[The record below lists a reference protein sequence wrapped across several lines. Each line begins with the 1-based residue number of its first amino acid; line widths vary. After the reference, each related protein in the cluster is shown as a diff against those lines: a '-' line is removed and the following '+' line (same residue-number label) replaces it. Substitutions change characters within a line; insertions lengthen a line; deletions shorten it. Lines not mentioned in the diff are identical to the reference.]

1 MRPTRRQLIGTLGA
15 LAAGPIH
22 GAVYP
27 AGVSAGDVGRLTR
40 ATAFVCG
47 LDDAALKKLVPAQSG
62 LNFVGCANCLSGRQE
77 EQLAWTPE
85 RPDEVYCRYCNHRYP
100 SRKYPMEQAV
110 TVRNPRGEEQRYP
123 YWANASGYRYFFEA
137 RRDDLVRAYLAGAAR
152 SLAMLHAAG
161 GDRQHAARAALL
173 LDRFA
178 EVFPGWCYHN
188 DLPFRQ
194 KTIYDGNV
202 PPATFLPNFRTARW
216 TWWAYMDIPRELVQA
231 YDWISSSEV
240 LDPAARH
247 RIEHDFFRSAADQVL
262 ANPEEFS
269 NMSPTA
275 WYSLVMLGRVIGEP
289 SYVNEPKQ
297 RLAQFTTTR
306 FFYDGAW
313 MEGTPS
319 YHAQSINGLK
329 AVLEALGE
337 PESAFPA
344 LQRSNAALLK
354 MRLPDGRFVPVHD
367 TWWFDKR
374 APLERTEPYLL
385 PALGHA
391 CLGARKSQLHLTW
404 SGGYGHQHYDNLN
417 VILFA
422 QCREMLSDIGY
433 THTRY
438 RAWGDATASHNTV
451 VIDGESQASGSV
463 SAPTDGALR
472 WFDCRY
478 PRVQSVSADGGRGY
492 SGKTAVYRRTLFTID
507 AGEDRWYVVDVF
519 EVEGGR
525 IHDYFLHG
533 DADAQSTVRTGLKME
548 ALATLLPDGIEWKP
562 PQNEND
568 YRPFRAPW
576 YAYGFL
582 HNLRAAN
589 APAGK
594 ALAVDFPGLRV
605 TLFPEAGSRLIL
617 GENPS
622 IRHADEDDAKLDQF
636 ERPFLLLR
644 HDAKGRRSTFTA
656 VLEPYNSAPSVTS
669 VERMENGLRVR
680 MGGRTDVISWG
691 ASPSVSIDGRQVW
704 ALAAPKSL
712 SLAAVEAD
720 ALVLASTPDSP
731 PTPGEVVRLVTAD
744 GWVYPFTVVSALGA
758 RVQVAEGPGM
768 SYDAATQ
775 HLRLTAFPQREHM
788 GLVRVRWP

>member
-40 ATAFVCG
+40 ATAFVRG

-231 YDWISSSEV
+231 YDWISQVGV

-247 RIEHDFFRSAADQVL
+247 RIE
-262 ANPEEFS
+262 
-269 NMSPTA
+269 
-275 WYSLVMLGRVIGEP
+275 
-289 SYVNEPKQ
+289 
-297 RLAQFTTTR
+297 
-306 FFYDGAW
+306 
-313 MEGTPS
+313 
-319 YHAQSINGLK
+319 
-329 AVLEALGE
+329 
-337 PESAFPA
+337 
-344 LQRSNAALLK
+344 
-354 MRLPDGRFVPVHD
+354 
-367 TWWFDKR
+367 
-374 APLERTEPYLL
+374 
-385 PALGHA
+385 
-391 CLGARKSQLHLTW
+391 
-404 SGGYGHQHYDNLN
+404 
-417 VILFA
+417 
-422 QCREMLSDIGY
+422 RE
-433 THTRY
+433 
-438 RAWGDATASHNTV
+438 
-451 VIDGESQASGSV
+451 
-463 SAPTDGALR
+463 
-472 WFDCRY
+472 
-478 PRVQSVSADGGRGY
+478 
-492 SGKTAVYRRTLFTID
+492 
-507 AGEDRWYVVDVF
+507 
-519 EVEGGR
+519 
-525 IHDYFLHG
+525 
-533 DADAQSTVRTGLKME
+533 
-548 ALATLLPDGIEWKP
+548 
-562 PQNEND
+562 
-568 YRPFRAPW
+568 
-576 YAYGFL
+576 
-582 HNLRAAN
+582 AAN